1 MNGDGQMDDHKI
13 DMRPQ
18 EVGLENTKLIQA
30 FSDAFLAGNRAETDR
45 LRRLALFRP
54 ESLMALKIA
63 SGAEYI
69 REKGYRT
76 DLADRKYGHDW
87 LNR

>member
-1 MNGDGQMDDHKI
+1 MDDQTL
-13 DMRPQ
+13 DMRPDD
-18 EVGLENTKLIQA
+18 VGPENTQLINA
-30 FSDAFLAGNRAETDR
+30 FCDACEAGDDAEADR

-63 SGAEYI
+63 NGSEYI
-69 REKGYRT
+69 RSRGFRT

-87 LNR
+87 LDR

>member
-1 MNGDGQMDDHKI
+1 MDDQKL
-13 DMRPQ
+13 DVPPDD
-18 EVGLENTKLIQA
+18 VGRENTRLINA
-30 FSDAFLAGNRAETDR
+30 FSDACEAGDDAEVDR

-63 SGAEYI
+63 NGSEYI
-69 REKGYRT
+69 RQRGFRT

-87 LNR
+87 LDR

>member
-1 MNGDGQMDDHKI
+1 MDGTMDDQTIQKAPV
-13 DMRPQ
+13 D
-18 EVGLENTKLIQA
+18 VGPENTKLINDHA
-30 FSDAFLAGNRAETDR
+30 DAFLAGDRAEADR

-63 SGAEYI
+63 GGADYI

-76 DLADRKYGHDW
+76 DLADRKYGHGW
-87 LNR
+87 LDR